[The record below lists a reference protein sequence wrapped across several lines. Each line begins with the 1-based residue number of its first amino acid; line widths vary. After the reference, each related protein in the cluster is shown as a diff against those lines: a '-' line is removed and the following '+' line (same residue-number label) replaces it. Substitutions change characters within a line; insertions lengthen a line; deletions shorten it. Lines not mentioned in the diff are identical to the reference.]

1 MAYLVGAT
9 LLNTPRALTTCVILM
24 LGFLLFG
31 GYFAPNIPHWL
42 TPVSYLSPVSY
53 GFQAMLQVYFASGV
67 HYRCV
72 CVCGGGGGVLH
83 LCICLH
89 GCTFLHVCL
98 PCVHKCT
105 YRVNIVCTIK

>member
-72 CVCGGGGGVLH
+72 CVGGGGGF
-83 LCICLH
+83 
-89 GCTFLHVCL
+89 CTCVYVCMV
-98 PCVHKCT
+98 VHFCMFACHACT
-105 YRVNIVCTIK
+105 NAHTE